1 MSAAPS
7 TVTPSRTIALSV
19 GFGRGYYDAAD
30 TNREADF
37 GEWLS
42 TVSEDFYFGASTRC
56 LVISRIRREVRNNPY
71 LAGLVGKFPEAIG
84 QPVLRSRTVNRAF
97 NLAKDT
103 FWYRL
108 ARRLTPTGD
117 SLRTVVDLLKTE
129 MLVAGELFFIKLP
142 GGNLQLVPSE
152 YCGSPASPEVAA
164 GRREVNGIQYSVN
177 TGGIVGYRFG
187 QMETSGGLTFSSSTV
202 VDARHV
208 IHVYKKDRVQMGRG
222 LPWLLPCLRPA
233 HDLYEITRAKTKQ
246 IKDIT
251 SIFGTIEKAGSAEFL
266 NGLNTPDLDSDGAPK
281 IESADD
287 AADPVKKGPVRVEL
301 RPGMF
306 IALEPGE
313 KLNTLSSKY
322 EAADY
327 KELIMLMLHAI
338 SSPVGLPVELWFSGL
353 GDVNYSGFK
362 GLGVQWD
369 ARRKDLHSW
378 LEEAFLDP
386 FHAWRMETAFALGE
400 LPPVPPGG
408 QPDEIDWKW
417 RRTAVL
423 DEEKAR
429 KANQVALG
437 TGEISLADVWED
449 RGEYAEDVFAAR
461 RQLWI
466 KMQIAAGT
474 LEDAGDHSAVVVP
487 MGFLLR
493 GELPGEVTYP
503 HLPSG
508 GPSPENV
515 DEDGN
520 PIDPETGDPVPPT
533 KAAARRRAA

>member
-1 MSAAPS
+1 MLA
-7 TVTPSRTIALSV
+7 TPNLETPARTISLSV
-19 GFGRGYYDAAD
+19 GAGVNYYDAAA

-37 GEWLS
+37 GAWLS
-42 TVSEDFYFGASTRC
+42 TVSEDFYFGSATRC
-56 LVISRIRREVRNNPY
+56 VVIARIRREVRNNPY
-71 LAGLVGKFPEAIG
+71 LAGLVAKFPEAIG
-84 QPVLRSRTVNRAF
+84 QPVLRSRTKNRGF

-103 FWYRL
+103 FWYSL
-108 ARRLTPTGD
+108 AKRLTPTGD
-117 SLRTVVDLLKTE
+117 SLRTVVDLLKSE
-129 MLVAGELFFIKLP
+129 MLVAGEIFFIKLP
-142 GGNLQLVPSE
+142 SGRLQLVPSE
-152 YCGSPASPEVAA
+152 YCGSPNSDTAA
-164 GRREVNGIQYSVN
+164 DAKGRKEVNGIIYAA
-177 TGGIVGYRFG
+177 TGEVAGFRFG
-187 QMETSGGLTFSSSTV
+187 QLEASGILNFSSSTV

-251 SIFGTIEKAGSAEFL
+251 SIFGTIEKAGASSFL
-266 NGLNTPDLDSDGAPK
+266 NGLDAPALGENGEPVTETPDA
-281 IESADD
+281 
-287 AADPVKKGPVRVEL
+287 AADKVKTGPVRVEL
-301 RPGMF
+301 RPGTF

-338 SSPVGLPVELWFSGL
+338 SSPIGLPVELWFSGL

-369 ARRKDLHSW
+369 ARRKDLHAW

-386 FHAWRMETAFALGE
+386 FHEWRMGLAFIMGE

-429 KANQVALG
+429 KSNATGLDS
-437 TGEISLADVWED
+437 GEIDLGDVWEE
-449 RGEYAEDVFAAR
+449 RGLYAEDVFAAR

-466 KMQIAAGT
+466 KGQIAAGI
-474 LEDAGDHSAVVVP
+474 LKDEGDHADVIVP
-487 MGFLLR
+487 IEFLMR
-493 GELPGEVTYP
+493 GRLPGEV
-503 HLPSG
+503 SG
-508 GPSPENV
+508 VKPAEV
-515 DEDGN
+515 IA
-520 PIDPETGDPVPPT
+520 IDPATGEP
-533 KAAARRRAA
+533 AAA